1 MNLPYQTAHQDLSP
15 WLQWAVSTHSLVT
28 EWIFPTRL
36 NDSLIHCIFTHW
48 LSITLFK
55 GCGCHSRTFLPKV
68 DWRHPT
74 HMYWWKIIQ
83 ILHGVPWLQKVQPL
97 WVAHGKQYW
106 GVLSALGGYLHGWAW
121 YPWCGP
127 NSHTHMCPWVS
138 MVMCFG
144 RMLPMR
150 HLPVATCQRGKR
162 PRQTSC
168 PSEGATPEPFLTKV
182 DGRHPTHEYWWKIMQ
197 ILQGVL
203 LSIDQIAR

>member
-1 MNLPYQTAHQDLSP
+1 M
-15 WLQWAVSTHSLVT
+15 
-28 EWIFPTRL
+28 FPALRCSKDVGATPEPFCPK
-36 NDSLIHCIFTHW
+36 LIGGTQHICIDEK
-48 LSITLFK
+48 SCK
-55 GCGCHSRTFLPKV
+55 SCMGCHGCKRFSLF
-68 DWRHPT
+68 
-74 HMYWWKIIQ
+74 
-83 ILHGVPWLQKVQPL
+83 GLQAAKC
-97 WVAHGKQYW
+97 YW

-127 NSHTHMCPWVS
+127 DSHTHMCPWVR

-168 PSEGATPEPFLTKV
+168 PSEGATPEPFLPKV
-182 DGRHPTHEYWWKIMQ
+182 DGRHPTHVYWWKIMQ